1 MAEASQRVFLAL
13 WPGPEVAARLHQIS
27 LEAEKR
33 CGGRRMRGDTLHITL
48 AFLGEVAESRLPL
61 IGEAMATLQ
70 AGRFRLRIDTSGY
83 WAHNRIVWAGC
94 RAWPAQ
100 LDGLVGD
107 IRCALAD
114 AGLPFAA
121 ENAFFPHVTL
131 LRKAHAVDVLPEFE
145 PIDWPVDEWVL
156 VASCHS
162 SEGAGYRRLA
172 GWPLA

>member
-13 WPGPEVAARLHQIS
+13 WPGPEVAARLHRIS

-33 CGGRRMRGDTLHITL
+33 CGGRCMRRNTLHITL

-61 IGEAMATLQ
+61 IGEAMAALQ
-70 AGRFRLRIDTSGY
+70 AGPFRLRIDTSGY

-100 LDGLVGD
+100 LDALVGD
-107 IRCALAD
+107 MRGALANV
-114 AGLPFAA
+114 GLAVAA
-121 ENAFFPHVTL
+121 DNAFFPHVTL
-131 LRKAHAVDVLPEFE
+131 LRKAHAVEALPEFE
-145 PIDWPVDEWVL
+145 PIDWAVDEWVL
-156 VASCHS
+156 VASCPLS
-162 SEGAGYRRLA
+162 DGASYRRLA

>member
-1 MAEASQRVFLAL
+1 MAEATTRVFLAL

-33 CGGRRMRGDTLHITL
+33 CGGRCMRSDTLHITL

-94 RAWPAQ
+94 RAWPEQ
-100 LDGLVGD
+100 LDALVGD
-107 IRCALAD
+107 MRRALAD
-114 AGLPFAA
+114 VGLPVAA

-131 LRKAHAVDVLPEFE
+131 LRKAHAVEALADFE
-145 PIDWPVDEWVL
+145 PIDWPVGEWVL
-156 VASCHS
+156 VASCPS

>member
-1 MAEASQRVFLAL
+1 
-13 WPGPEVAARLHQIS
+13 
-27 LEAEKR
+27 
-33 CGGRRMRGDTLHITL
+33 MRGDTLHITL

-131 LRKAHAVDVLPEFE
+131 LRKAHAVEVLPEFE

-156 VASCHS
+156 VASSPS
-162 SEGAGYRRLA
+162 SDGAGYRRLA